1 MSTEP
6 IPVLNKWSVM
16 REIVCKLFLFHILGT
31 IRNLSPQLWELQHL
45 TSLYLNDNNLARIP
59 PDISKLQHLVYL
71 DLSSNKLRS
80 LPAELGD
87 MHTLRELLLSNNY
100 LRVLPYELG
109 RLFQLQTL
117 GEFSCY
123 RTAIL
128 TIVVDQFYIQTFYR
142 NSILFLIHSF

>member
-1 MSTEP
+1 MINVS
-6 IPVLNKWSVM
+6 
-16 REIVCKLFLFHILGT
+16 GT

-45 TSLYLNDNNLARIP
+45 TSLYLNDNNLSRIP

-87 MHTLRELLLSNNY
+87 MHLLRELLLSHNY

-117 GEFSCY
+117 GNVTF
-123 RTAIL
+123 TL
-128 TIVVDQFYIQTFYR
+128 HDKTFYHVQIKQTR
-142 NSILFLIHSF
+142 VELSFGHKFVAKRLSCTLQSHLFT